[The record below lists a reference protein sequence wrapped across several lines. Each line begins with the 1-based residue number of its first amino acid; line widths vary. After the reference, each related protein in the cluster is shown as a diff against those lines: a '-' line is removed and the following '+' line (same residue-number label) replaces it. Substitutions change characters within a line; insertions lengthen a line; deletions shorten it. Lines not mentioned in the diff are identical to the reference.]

1 MTLKI
6 EQEHDGMYV
15 DQYAEYHEYSNGYQ
29 EEQPYVEKHCIIGD
43 GCDGNCN
50 GSCC

>member
-1 MTLKI
+1 MI
-6 EQEHDGMYV
+6 IQEHDGMHV

-29 EEQPYVEKHCIIGD
+29 GEQPYVEDNCIIGD